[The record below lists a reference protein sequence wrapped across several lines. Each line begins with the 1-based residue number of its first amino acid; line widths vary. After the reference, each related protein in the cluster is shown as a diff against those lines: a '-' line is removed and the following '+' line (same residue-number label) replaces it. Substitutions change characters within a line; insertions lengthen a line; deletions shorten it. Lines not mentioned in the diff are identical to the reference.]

1 MASNPVRFGPGT
13 FKLGTAPGTDY
24 SCSVQSLAVVPE
36 KDEGDPIRLLC
47 GDSIPGSISYS
58 FSLTGTILQ
67 DIGTSAGLAKYCWT
81 NMGLAVPFEYV
92 PTTSATT
99 KVAGTVIVDPIT
111 IGTSDGETGDVLTS
125 DIEFAV
131 VGTPTI
137 TWATTLEATEA
148 A

>member
-1 MASNPVRFGPGT
+1 MPANPVRFGPGT

-24 SCSVQSLAVVPE
+24 SCSVQSLAVTPE
-36 KDEGDPIRLLC
+36 KDEGDPIKLLC

-58 FSLTGTILQ
+58 FSLAGTILQ
-67 DIGTSAGLAKYCWT
+67 DIGTAAGLAKFCWA
-81 NMGLAVPFEYV
+81 NMGVAVPFSYV
-92 PTTSATT
+92 PSTSAVTA
-99 KVAGTVIVDPIT
+99 VAGTCIIDPVT

-125 DIEFAV
+125 DIEFAI

-137 TWATTLEATEA
+137 TWPATMEASEA